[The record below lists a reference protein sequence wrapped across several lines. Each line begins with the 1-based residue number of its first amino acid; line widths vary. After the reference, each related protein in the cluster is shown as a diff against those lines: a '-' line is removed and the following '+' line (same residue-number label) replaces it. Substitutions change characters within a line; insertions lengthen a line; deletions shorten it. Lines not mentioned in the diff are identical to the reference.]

1 MLGARMTTRWTLAAV
16 LIVAAVLPAAAMAQD
31 VDHPRLF
38 VNDKLLAAVRKA
50 AQKSGSHHQRAVAAL
65 KTRVDKGEP
74 VEAYGDHIGDY
85 AYSYLAREAA
95 LLSLLATSKAE
106 KKKYADLAYKT
117 VEAIWEKP
125 LKRRPETGYGLS
137 RAMMS
142 LGVGIAYDWCYP
154 LWSDKQRSYVEEKIE
169 RTLDAWPKYGHA
181 NFGHQRA
188 SNWVAVCR
196 GGEMVLLLAA
206 GGDKTRTDRYKKVK
220 GELERH
226 IGSAFGSLGV
236 TQEGIGYTE
245 YPGAFLMPAAYAAA
259 SLGDNDLLE
268 KLRKI
273 ESWKLA
279 MYAENF
285 QPHER
290 KVLMTGVGHS
300 SNYDEGWVSLLWNL
314 VPQKQQPYYAWFYD
328 RHMGVKAPG
337 ASDAQRFDSDRAGT
351 VWSVLYYPADLT
363 PKDPTGVY
371 PCGVADDRGH
381 YFFRSRWQDENDIL
395 TSIMADTVHH
405 SHAWDQPEQLAMNLM
420 GYNTRFMGG
429 PGKKR
434 EDKLYSTL
442 LVDGKYNIKK
452 SVDMT
457 GKKVHFEADKTSGY
471 AIVDGGSLYRSLGVD
486 EAKRHLL
493 VDFSKDGS
501 TALLSTLDRIKS
513 KTDHTYTWQANLG
526 DDENADDIKLSSGT
540 EAGRP
545 TFLMKG
551 RNDGY
556 VKGWVVFPA
565 DAKLSA
571 GGDPLQIDVKGATQN
586 IWVVMLVGKGTP
598 PKASIAGKGPQAVL
612 TVGGKAVS
620 YDVKKDR
627 LISE

>member
-1 MLGARMTTRWTLAAV
+1 
-16 LIVAAVLPAAAMAQD
+16 
-31 VDHPRLF
+31 LF
-38 VNDKLLAAVRKA
+38 TQHDDTFT
-50 AQKSGSHHQRAVAAL
+50 G
-65 KTRVDKGEP
+65 
-74 VEAYGDHIGDY
+74 
-85 AYSYLAREAA
+85 
-95 LLSLLATSKAE
+95 
-106 KKKYADLAYKT
+106 KKYADLAYKT
-117 VEAIWEKP
+117 IEGIWKDKLP
-125 LKRRPETGYGLS
+125 RTPTRGSGLA
-137 RAMMS
+137 RAMQS

-154 LWSDKQRSYVEEKIE
+154 MWSQQQRSFVEDKIDE
-169 RTLDAWPKYGHA
+169 ALNAWPRFGHA
-181 NFGHQRA
+181 NLGHQRA
-188 SNWVAVCR
+188 SNWAAVCR

-206 GGDKTRTDRYKKVK
+206 GGDKNRTDRYKKVK
-220 GELERH
+220 RELERH
-226 IGSAFGSLGV
+226 IQSAFGSLGV

-245 YPGAFLMPAAYAAA
+245 YPGGFLMPAAYACA
-259 SLGDNDLLE
+259 SVGDGDLLE

-273 ESWKLA
+273 ESWRLA

-285 QPHER
+285 QPHDR
-290 KVLMTGVGHS
+290 KVLQTGVGHS

-314 VPQKQQPYYAWFYD
+314 VPEKHQPYYAWFYD
-328 RHMGVKAPG
+328 RHMGVKAP
-337 ASDAQRFDSDRAGT
+337 ASSDLERFDSDRAGT
-351 VWSVLYYPADLT
+351 VWAVLYYPTDVT

-371 PCGVADDRGH
+371 PCGAADDRGH

-405 SHAWDQPEQLAMNLM
+405 SHAWDQPEQLALNLM
-420 GYNTRFMGG
+420 GYNTRFIGG

-442 LVDGKYNIKK
+442 LVDGKYNIRH
-452 SVDMT
+452 SVRLT
-457 GKKVHFEADKTSGY
+457 GKKVHFEADKTAGY
-471 AIVDGGSLYRSLGVD
+471 AIVDGGSLYKELGVD

-501 TALLSTLDRIKS
+501 TALLATLDRIRSEKE
-513 KTDHTYTWQANLG
+513 HTYTWQANLG
-526 DDENADDIKLSSGT
+526 DDEGADDVKLSPGT

-571 GGDPLQIDVKGATQN
+571 DGDPLQIEVTGGTQN

-598 PKASIAGKGPQAVL
+598 PKASIVGKGPDAVL
-612 TVGGKAVS
+612 TVGGKSVS
-620 YDVKKDR
+620 YNKKTDR
-627 LISE
+627 LETK